1 MKRLKQISEQIKEN
15 INQFIENAEKS
26 ESVLEKMITDMKQQ
40 IQKAKKLVAT
50 AIADEQKLKRA
61 YREAIDAANRCENR
75 VDILLQNNDDQEANE
90 LQQQR
95 KKYLQLVHDLEHRIL
110 AQETVVAQL
119 KTELLEVYNRFI
131 NISNQVDA
139 LIQNQEHAS
148 TRDEF
153 YKVLAEFEDIELV
166 IDIDQVVQNAEKMAK
181 KAETEAKMWEQRNQR
196 NMLSTETAQE
206 DFNVD
211 AALAALKKDILGSSQ
226 ND

>member
-15 INQFIENAEKS
+15 INQFIEDAEKS
-26 ESVLEKMITDMKQQ
+26 ESVLEKTITDMKQQ

-61 YREAIDAANRCENR
+61 YREAIDAANRCGNR

-95 KKYLQLVHDLEHRIL
+95 KKYLQLAHDLEHRIL
-110 AQETVVAQL
+110 AQETVVVQL
-119 KTELLEVYNRFI
+119 KTELLEVYNRFN
-131 NISNQVDA
+131 NISNQVEA
-139 LIQNQEHAS
+139 LIQDQEHAK
-148 TRDEF
+148 TRTEL
-153 YKVLAEFEDIELV
+153 YKVLAEFEE

-181 KAETEAKMWEQRNQR
+181 KAETEAKMWEQRYQR
-196 NMLSTETAQE
+196 NMLPTETTHE
-206 DFNVD
+206 DFNID
-211 AALAALKKDILGSSQ
+211 EALAVLKKDILGSSQ